1 MPACAIRRYA
11 WPVARL
17 DPPGCPEPKTEFSQ
31 DGSVATAGAESGVTR
46 LAGSGNIDLQG
57 VSKKT
62 PAGEFMRCPLNLNS
76 NNHNQHDGSPCFY
89 LAVQPSPESSIVFAT
104 ANVSLCYPNPFRR
117 SLQCEIQHWP

>member
-1 MPACAIRRYA
+1 MRGLSLGSILPAVQNRGQNFLKT
-11 WPVARL
+11 ARL
-17 DPPGCPEPKTEFSQ
+17 QQPVRKAASQ
-31 DGSVATAGAESGVTR
+31 DL
-46 LAGSGNIDLQG
+46 LALGILICKAFR
-57 VSKKT
+57 KKT